1 MTSDQDDSA
10 PENTI
15 KRVGAIKITD
25 VETGESTTHATYLA
39 SEMLDLLD
47 KGHSIDEIVSMLD

>member
-1 MTSDQDDSA
+1 MTHDQDDNA
-10 PENTI
+10 PESKI
-15 KRVGAIKITD
+15 KRTGAIKITD
-25 VETGESTTHATYLA
+25 VETGESTIHATYLA